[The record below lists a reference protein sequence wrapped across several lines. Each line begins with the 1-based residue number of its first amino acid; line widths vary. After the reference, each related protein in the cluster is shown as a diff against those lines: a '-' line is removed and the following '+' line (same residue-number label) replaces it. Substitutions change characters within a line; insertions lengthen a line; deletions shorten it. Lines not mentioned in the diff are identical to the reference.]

1 MEVGWG
7 GSLSQFTE
15 TLPQVRGLGSE
26 ALPKILKRSSLYQV
40 PPSSSRHAWKTAPL
54 PGRSCHYHSF
64 CFPAPRLTFL
74 IHKTTCLMNLPQI
87 APLKNPVCQIK
98 LNTQLINCIPQLPQ
112 SFCVNQ
118 NRWLMS
124 NLDTEKKKK
133 KHLTHAFIFF
143 FLFFAV
149 FDHLASRDWENE
161 LSWNAVACMICL
173 FRGRRLWPL
182 CEHDLSLLGMCQAD
196 KYVVRH
202 LFFRRTQWKSSSP
215 FLSQKAEV
223 HYFSI
228 LFT

>member
-87 APLKNPVCQIK
+87 APLYLNALGWCPSAAQHKKDLVSLLVPLPDSFWPAMGSKRVHCLRRIRSDQSWISSWQRGVGCQ
-98 LNTQLINCIPQLPQ
+98 
-112 SFCVNQ
+112 
-118 NRWLMS
+118 RWL
-124 NLDTEKKKK
+124 NEKWKES
-133 KHLTHAFIFF
+133 LTPNPDMGI
-143 FLFFAV
+143 
-149 FDHLASRDWENE
+149 
-161 LSWNAVACMICL
+161 
-173 FRGRRLWPL
+173 
-182 CEHDLSLLGMCQAD
+182 
-196 KYVVRH
+196 
-202 LFFRRTQWKSSSP
+202 
-215 FLSQKAEV
+215 
-223 HYFSI
+223 
-228 LFT
+228 

>member
-1 MEVGWG
+1 MAWG
-7 GSLSQFTE
+7 QRRSLRFWNGPASIRCH
-15 TLPQVRGLGSE
+15 LHPLGTPE
-26 ALPKILKRSSLYQV
+26 KQLHCLGV
-40 PPSSSRHAWKTAPL
+40 HATTTVSA
-54 PGRSCHYHSF
+54 
-64 CFPAPRLTFL
+64 FPAPRLTFL
-74 IHKTTCLMNLPQI
+74 IHKTTCLINLPQI
-87 APLKNPVCQIK
+87 APLKNPVCQMK
-98 LNTQLINCIPQLPQ
+98 LSTQLINCIPRLPQ

-124 NLDTEKKKK
+124 NLDTEEKKT

-143 FLFFAV
+143 LLFFAV

-161 LSWNAVACMICL
+161 LSWNAAACMICL

-182 CEHDLSLLGMCQAD
+182 CEHDLSLLG
-196 KYVVRH
+196 VRH